1 MLTNKTVYLYGLY
14 DDKDNLVMLGT
25 SKEVAAYLNI
35 SPDHFR
41 SGISHAKHTEQNQRN
56 EDGGIMFRGYK
67 VYKFKEDELD
77 G

>member
-1 MLTNKTVYLYGLY
+1 MQTNRLIYYYALY
-14 DDKDNLVMLGT
+14 DMNDNCVYVGNY
-25 SKEVAAYLNI
+25 KEVSDFLKI

-41 SGISHAKHTEQNQRN
+41 SGISHAKHTEQNQQV
-56 EDGGIMFRGYK
+56 EDDGIMFRGYK